1 MVVSMFF
8 IELPLYENNG
18 IEKLPERENP
28 NERGEKMFAQMIS
41 PGTDITGLQGG
52 YCKMIGPEPIGGAC
66 INHGDIPFGGYCSG
80 WGISPIDATC
90 SAGFS
95 PM

>member
-1 MVVSMFF
+1 MKTM
-8 IELPLYENNG
+8 ELGNYQN
-18 IEKLPERENP
+18 EKIRIKEVK
-28 NERGEKMFAQMIS
+28 KMFAQMIS

-66 INHGDIPFGGYCSG
+66 INHGDIPFGAYCSG
-80 WGISPIDATC
+80 WGISPIDANC